1 MFVVKKRNYT
11 QKFKQCLKTTGL
23 ILSVFPEAFE
33 SLNIVDTNYKGR
45 NITEAF
51 IALG

>member
-1 MFVVKKRNYT
+1 MEMLGMKKRNYT
-11 QKFKQCLKTTGL
+11 QKFNNGFNFIRL
-23 ILSVFPEAFE
+23 FPEAFE
-33 SLNIVDTNYKGR
+33 SLNIVDTNSKRR